1 MRSSAQVR
9 QHMVILMAAAA
20 MLCSAAI
27 RAQPRAEP
35 KVSLEA
41 FVPVTEPAAMAEW
54 LKRLAGR
61 YTVDG
66 MVHVVQQGDCGNLPP
81 DPAVETPPAPPEP
94 PCQPIKGKADCVGVG
109 TGPGVHCILNAMWL
123 DIFNTDF
130 ENGTMTDLPGG
141 VSYLD
146 PSMILFGLDPG
157 QAAVNY
163 MLVDSKG
170 LPEGTI
176 GSIVGHKATFT
187 TQCVNIGPTCERVL
201 RVEAREGAS
210 LIYLSIDI
218 RDTVAK
224 DPITSIVMTLRR
236 ASPEAGRSP

>member
-1 MRSSAQVR
+1 MRRHIGS
-9 QHMVILMAAAA
+9 A
-20 MLCSAAI
+20 MLIAMTALFGSGPI
-27 RAQPRAEP
+27 KAQPRAEH
-35 KVSLEA
+35 KVSSEA

-66 MVHVVQQGDCGNLPP
+66 MVHVVQQGDCGTLPP
-81 DPAVETPPAPPEP
+81 DPAVESPPAPPEP
-94 PCQPIKGKADCVGVG
+94 PCQPIKGKADCIGIG
-109 TGPGVHCILNAMWL
+109 TGPGVQCILNAMWL

-157 QAAVNY
+157 RAAVNY

-176 GSIVGHKATFT
+176 GSIVGHKATFA
-187 TQCVNIGPTCERVL
+187 TQCVNIGPTCERVF
-201 RVEAREGAS
+201 RVEAREDSS

-218 RDTVAK
+218 RDSVTR
-224 DPITSIVMTLRR
+224 DPITNIVMTLRR
-236 ASPEAGRSP
+236 APADAITVNSPN